1 MEGHKKPT
9 SPHRPRGPSAPN
21 DPQIAREHAG
31 PVNDSKKNYAGSS
44 RSSLFGLFRRQPK
57 RQPSHASLRPQTGS
71 TASTAS
77 VNDSFYGA
85 FDNMSLDMSV
95 NPLESPQQA
104 KDTGRKVENMLAAA
118 AKYRK
123 AMETLSEASAEFGN
137 TLYECAHTKGAA
149 SGTTSLPDHHV
160 DSDLQA
166 SGGLHLLIS
175 NHANLLASSL
185 EQQLELPIQE
195 DHKQFKEKLQ
205 ARESE
210 FRVALRQKT
219 QALNRADGQRHRSA
233 RRNLA
238 AYRSTLLDLT
248 SQIDDISRLKFEF
261 LGDLHAYT
269 TDLAESLHASM
280 ASTVTAEIEV
290 FESIARK
297 GWSGGGLDGLLAG
310 CPDPFSE
317 PRGRQTLPVLQR
329 NGGVQDAELVRSAAP
344 DWSNGPISSGAGATS
359 SGAAGTN
366 AGGSGGNT
374 SNNSGASSSGAG
386 SNGLGSSNLSPA
398 TSPHRRVSPRRSPGH
413 APTAG
418 SAEGNLF
425 SIIPP
430 KPFLPRREQ
439 DEASDD
445 DASDDDKEAT
455 NVGSNTQTN
464 TEANA
469 AQNTETNAQ
478 TNATQ
483 DATQGAAQSAA
494 QDAEPSTVQDAQDA
508 QRTPTAA
515 PHSPSSLSWRRRSD
529 ASNSSELANLT
540 LTPLK
545 VNSNDESD

>member
-1 MEGHKKPT
+1 MEGQKKPT
-9 SPHRPRGPSAPN
+9 SPQRPRGPSAPN
-21 DPQIAREHAG
+21 DPQLAREHAE

-57 RQPSHASLRPQTGS
+57 RQASRASLRPQAGS
-71 TASTAS
+71 TAGTAS
-77 VNDSFYGA
+77 VNDSYYGA

-123 AMETLSEASAEFGN
+123 AMENLSEASAEFGN

-149 SGTTSLPDHHV
+149 SGATSLPDHHV

-195 DHKQFKEKLQ
+195 DHRQFKEKLQ
-205 ARESE
+205 AREAE
-210 FRVALRQKT
+210 FRVSLRQKT
-219 QALNRADGQRHRSA
+219 QALNRADNQRNRGA
-233 RRNLA
+233 RRNLT

-329 NGGVQDAELVRSAAP
+329 NGGVQDTEMTRNPIP
-344 DWSNGPISSGAGATS
+344 DWANGPTGVSSAGGS
-359 SGAAGTN
+359 SAGS
-366 AGGSGGNT
+366 AGGSGAG
-374 SNNSGASSSGAG
+374 SGAG
-386 SNGLGSSNLSPA
+386 GSGLGVGGNNLGPGGKVPNSLGSAHVSPA
-398 TSPHRRVSPRRSPGH
+398 VSPTRRASPRRSPGDTS
-413 APTAG
+413 AAG
-418 SAEGNLF
+418 SVEGNLF

-430 KPFLPRREQ
+430 KPLLPRREQ
-439 DEASDD
+439 DEGSDD
-445 DASDDDKEAT
+445 DDDVESTSGANT
-455 NVGSNTQTN
+455 NEDSRTNSNANSGANSGAITDIGSPKVEQ
-464 TEANA
+464 
-469 AQNTETNAQ
+469 
-478 TNATQ
+478 
-483 DATQGAAQSAA
+483 
-494 QDAEPSTVQDAQDA
+494 AEQLTPTKS
-508 QRTPTAA
+508 RTPT
-515 PHSPSSLSWRRRSD
+515 SPSSVRRYSD